1 MKKNSNTK
9 VIRQM
14 AELSMCFVKV
24 NDKYVLHAKMEER
37 LPIVP
42 TKYLWALEKLDI
54 SHRKVTLE
62 SGIEAYEYWN
72 KDVYEEE
79 EVKLPVYMYMFGEY
93 RNVEKHTDVI
103 PTKETCEKA
112 HELVSS
118 VKEALKNGEI
128 AGRAIWLEEYV
139 GKKDAV
145 YLSRKSAGYKFEKEE
160 KISCKDTTFHL
171 FVIKNAKGNPT
182 DHVLV
187 FDLEKIKNKKYVNIN
202 IPDEY
207 REYIPYIIGKSGCNL
222 KKIVAELGIKKIN
235 IL

>member
-1 MKKNSNTK
+1 MKKNSNKK
-9 VIRQM
+9 VMRNM
-14 AELSMCFVKV
+14 AELPMCFVKV

-37 LPIVP
+37 LPVVP
-42 TKYLWALEKLDI
+42 IKHLWVLEKLAI

-62 SGIEAYEYWN
+62 SGIEAVEYWN
-72 KDVYEEE
+72 KDVYKEE

-93 RNVEKHTDVI
+93 RNVEKHTDII

-112 HELVSS
+112 HELVNL
-118 VKEALKNGEI
+118 VEETLKNGEI
-128 AGRAIWLEEYV
+128 AGRAIWLKEYV
-139 GKKDAV
+139 GKEDAV
-145 YLSRKSAGYKFEKEE
+145 YLSRKLAEYKFEKEE

-202 IPDEY
+202 IPEEY
-207 REYIPYIIGKSGCNL
+207 REYIPYIIGNGGCNL